1 MVALGVVLLAIW
13 VTLAFVK
20 REALVFVCIVMIVGL
35 TARQL
40 NRLWARR
47 KGPRPSLLRQAVMEQ
62 LSADV
67 FGKPKIVIG
76 TYGSDALAP
85 AALLEC
91 KRSGSVLVVVF
102 IRQIN
107 LSYKYEYTGRLTI
120 DTDLAALR
128 TFARFLELGHDHGVE
143 VMPVYDTGPDAAEA
157 LAEAAAVHGADKVLI
172 GTSRQGA
179 LYHFVKGHFQQR
191 LEALLPP
198 EIPVQPVTAHQ
209 VEVAIE
215 ELRALQTREP
225 APSPPSPS
233 LARAVEAA
241 GPTEPS
247 GAAPPR
253 G

>member
-1 MVALGVVLLAIW
+1 
-13 VTLAFVK
+13 
-20 REALVFVCIVMIVGL
+20 
-35 TARQL
+35 
-40 NRLWARR
+40 
-47 KGPRPSLLRQAVMEQ
+47 MEQ
-62 LSADV
+62 LSPDV
-67 FGKPKIVIG
+67 FCKPKIVIG

-91 KRSGSVLVVVF
+91 KRTGSALVVVF

-157 LAEAAAVHGADKVLI
+157 LAEAAAVHGADKILI

-191 LEALLPP
+191 LESILPP

-209 VEVAIE
+209 AEVASE
-215 ELRALQTREP
+215 ELRAMQSTTAP
-225 APSPPSPS
+225 ASQPSPA
-233 LARAVEAA
+233 LARALEATE
-241 GPTEPS
+241 PTEP
-247 GAAPPR
+247 ATTPP
-253 G
+253 GS